1 MDSPRNSRYASSRSG
16 GLLAQNR
23 YTAVTAAPFE
33 LQEITLLHVR
43 GVEEMSRPFHYE
55 VTIVSRRRIRTFAN
69 VVGQPMTV
77 GLKLADGS
85 TRYLNGVIRHF
96 SYLGLDDSRRPI
108 YVAEVTPWFA
118 TLDLRRNSRIFQNMT
133 SLEIVKR
140 VLGEH
145 PMCLVLD
152 TTKSRPPKRVYCVQY
167 EETDLAFVSRMLEG
181 DGIYYYFTHGA
192 NQHEMVLADSP
203 SAHKPCQPRAIE
215 TNLSLSDHRMHA
227 DLFWDW
233 RESVS
238 YQSGQVALADYNFE
252 TPNAQLTSITPV
264 PAVRTGG
271 VPTLAEERAFTRLSK
286 GPSPTQNATTANG
299 RNPAKRELFHYPGKY
314 SRKSDGDLYAR
325 IRSEEIAA
333 HCYRAHITG
342 NARQLSVGETFVASN
357 PFEISDTTIAPS
369 PSDSWLAVRA
379 EIDIIGE
386 IQDERTRRLIAS
398 RQRRADGQSGPVT
411 PFPEIADREAQ
422 HLYRCAISAMP
433 AGTQFRPPRLTPA
446 PVIAG
451 PQTAVVV
458 GRPGETIT
466 TDSYG
471 RIKVQ
476 FMWDRE
482 GRRNE
487 NSSCWI
493 RVAQLMAGKTFGA
506 VATPRVGH
514 EVVVE
519 FLGGDPDQPLV
530 TGTLYNAANRPP
542 EDLPAQSSRTTVRTR
557 SIDGTANQF
566 NELRFDDQ
574 RGGEE
579 VYVRAQK
586 NLAVDVGQGYALT
599 AKDEFTL
606 NLTGSAPWVK
616 RTPPKMSGSRV
627 VITPKKIS
635 FVVSSAL
642 GEQALEIT
650 DKGVF
655 IVANAIGFL
664 STKGPVSAL
673 PSIAPTP
680 SPPLLEVALSLNAAL
695 PPGMADTLVDKTNPV
710 PPREPGK

>member
-1 MDSPRNSRYASSRSG
+1 MPRNSGNVRSGSG

-23 YTAVTAAPFE
+23 YTAVTTAPFD

-43 GVEEMSRPFHYE
+43 GVEEISRPFCYE
-55 VTIVSRRRIRTFAN
+55 LTIVSRRRIRTFAT
-69 VVGQPMTV
+69 VVGQQLTV
-77 GLKLADGS
+77 GLKLADGG

-108 YVAEVTPWFA
+108 YVAEITPWFA

-140 VLGEH
+140 VLAEH
-145 PMCLVLD
+145 SMCLVRD
-152 TTKSRPPKRVYCVQY
+152 TTKTRPPKRVYCVQY
-167 EETDLAFVSRMLEG
+167 EETDLAFVSRMLET
-181 DGIYYYFTHGA
+181 DGIYYYFKHSA

-203 SAHKPCQPRAIE
+203 SAHKPCQPGTIE
-215 TNLSLSDHRMHA
+215 TNLSLSDHRMHE

-233 RESVS
+233 RETVS
-238 YQSGQVALADYNFE
+238 YQSAQVSLADYNFE
-252 TPNAQLTSITPV
+252 TPTAQLTSITPV
-264 PAVRTGG
+264 PSVRTGG

-286 GPSPTQNATTANG
+286 GPSPTQNATTATG
-299 RNPAKRELFHYPGKY
+299 RNLAQRELFHYPGKY
-314 SRKSDGDLYAR
+314 TSKSEGDLYAR

-333 HCYRAHITG
+333 HAYRVHIIG
-342 NARQLSVGETFVASN
+342 NARQLCVGDTFVASN

-386 IQDERTRRLIAS
+386 IQDERTRGLIAS
-398 RQRRADGQSGPVT
+398 RQLRANRQSGPIA
-411 PFPEIADREAQ
+411 PFPEIADGEEQ

-433 AGTQFRPPRLTPA
+433 AGAQFRPRRLTPA

-458 GRPGETIT
+458 GRPGDIIT
-466 TDSYG
+466 TDRYG

-493 RVAQLMAGKTFGA
+493 RVAQMMAGKTFGA

-530 TGTLYNAANRPP
+530 TGTLYNAANMPP
-542 EDLPAQSSRTTVRTR
+542 EDLPVQSSRTTLRTR
-557 SIDGTANQF
+557 SIDGTSNQY

-574 RGGEE
+574 RSGEE
-579 VYVRAQK
+579 VYVRAQR

-606 NLTGSAPWVK
+606 NLTGFAPWVK
-616 RTPPKMSGSRV
+616 RTPQPMSGSQV
-627 VITPKKIS
+627 VMTPSKIS

-642 GEQALEIT
+642 GKQALEIT

-655 IVANAIGFL
+655 IVASEIGFL

-673 PSIAPTP
+673 PSIAPVP
-680 SPPLLEVALSLNAAL
+680 SPPLLEAALSLNAAL
-695 PPGMADTLVDKTNPV
+695 PPGTANTLVDKTNPL